1 MGGIPRSSA
10 NSGAWSSDESKRRR
24 TRHRWIEKFFSS
36 GIGLGVFTV
45 AINID
50 DTLLAPSSK

>member
-1 MGGIPRSSA
+1 VFIVSKHKKGFGIINIFILR
-10 NSGAWSSDESKRRR
+10 
-24 TRHRWIEKFFSS
+24 IEKFFSS